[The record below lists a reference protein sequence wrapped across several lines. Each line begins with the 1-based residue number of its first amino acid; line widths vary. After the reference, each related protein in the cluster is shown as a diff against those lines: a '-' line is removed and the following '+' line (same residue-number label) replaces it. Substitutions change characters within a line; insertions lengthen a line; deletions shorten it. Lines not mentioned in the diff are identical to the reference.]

1 MNSVD
6 YAIIVLMLLS
16 IGVGV
21 IRGAIR
27 EVMNLIG
34 WVLAFVLAY
43 TYAGSLA
50 PQFSEWVGE
59 PLART
64 VLAWATIF
72 LSVMVLAALIASL
85 LSEVVRKL
93 GLSALDR
100 GVGALIGFARGM
112 LMLLAMTLIVGLT
125 RVPQSAPW
133 REAALTPWLEIV
145 ALYAKGVLPDSIAAK
160 IRYRVPASSQKN

>member
-1 MNSVD
+1 MNAVD

-72 LSVMVLAALIASL
+72 LSVMVLAALVASL

-112 LMLLAMTLIVGLT
+112 LMLLAITLIVGLT
-125 RVPQSAPW
+125 RIPQSAPW
-133 REAALTPWLEIV
+133 REAALTPWLEIA

-160 IRYRVPASSQKN
+160 IRYRVPASSQKS

>member
-1 MNSVD
+1 MNAVD

-50 PQFSEWVGE
+50 LQFSEWVGE

-72 LSVMVLAALIASL
+72 LSVMVLAALVASL

-100 GVGALIGFARGM
+100 GVGALIGFARGV
-112 LMLLAMTLIVGLT
+112 LMLLAITLIVGLT

-160 IRYRVPASSQKN
+160 IRYRVPASSQKS

>member
-1 MNSVD
+1 MNAVD

-72 LSVMVLAALIASL
+72 LSAMVLAALVASL

-112 LMLLAMTLIVGLT
+112 LMLLAITLIVGLT

-160 IRYRVPASSQKN
+160 IRYRVPASSQKS

>member
-1 MNSVD
+1 MNAVD

-72 LSVMVLAALIASL
+72 LSVMVLAALVASL

-100 GVGALIGFARGM
+100 GVGALIGFARGV
-112 LMLLAMTLIVGLT
+112 LMLLAITLIVGLT

-160 IRYRVPASSQKN
+160 IRYRVPASSQKS

>member
-1 MNSVD
+1 MNGVD

-50 PQFSEWVGE
+50 PQFSEWVGD

-72 LSVMVLAALIASL
+72 LSVIVLAALVASL

-100 GVGALIGFARGM
+100 GVGALIGFARGV
-112 LMLLAMTLIVGLT
+112 LMLLAITLIVGLT

-160 IRYRVPASSQKN
+160 IRYRVPASSQKS

>member
-1 MNSVD
+1 MNAVD

-72 LSVMVLAALIASL
+72 LSVMVLAALVASL

-112 LMLLAMTLIVGLT
+112 LMLLAITLIVGLT

-160 IRYRVPASSQKN
+160 IRYRVPASSQKS

>member
-1 MNSVD
+1 MNGVD

-100 GVGALIGFARGM
+100 GVGALIGFARGV
-112 LMLLAMTLIVGLT
+112 LMLLAITLIVGLT
-125 RVPQSAPW
+125 RIPQSAPW
-133 REAALTPWLEIV
+133 REATLTPWLEIV

-160 IRYRVPASSQKN
+160 IRYRVPASSQKS

>member
-1 MNSVD
+1 MNAVD

-72 LSVMVLAALIASL
+72 LSVMVLAALVASL

-112 LMLLAMTLIVGLT
+112 LMLLAVTLIVGLT
-125 RVPQSAPW
+125 RIPQSAPW

-160 IRYRVPASSQKN
+160 IRYRVPASSQKS

>member
-1 MNSVD
+1 MNAVD